1 MRKFLYP
8 LSLALLIIAS
18 LSTSS
23 CVRYPELVS
32 FAPINDSIPPEV
44 IENFVDLRIAPQDLL
59 SIKVSS
65 YPPEAAE
72 PFNLDPV
79 GRNMNL
85 GNLQNTQ
92 NLGLFSGYLVD
103 NEGYIDFP
111 TIGPIKVAGLTTRE
125 IKNKVAE
132 AIKPYLK
139 ESVVNVRILNFKVTI
154 SGEVNRPGT
163 VTVANQRVTIL
174 EAIGLA
180 GDFTNYANRAN
191 VLVTREEGGIRKYA
205 RLNLQSPEV
214 FQSPYF
220 YLQQNDYVYVEPIKA
235 RVATVA
241 DPFSRALSFGSA
253 ALSLVTIIVTLVTR

>member
-1 MRKFLYP
+1 MRKLFYP
-8 LSLALLIIAS
+8 LSLTLFFITS

-32 FAPINDSIPPEV
+32 FAPMNDSIPQEV
-44 IENFVDLRIAPQDLL
+44 IENFVDLRIVPQDLL

-65 YPPEAAE
+65 YPPDAAA
-72 PFNLDPV
+72 PFNLDQGIGNNV
-79 GRNMNL
+79 GFI
-85 GNLQNTQ
+85 QNTQ
-92 NLGLFSGYLVD
+92 NIGLFSGYLVD
-103 NEGYIDFP
+103 NQGNIDLP
-111 TIGPIKVAGLTTRE
+111 TLGKLKVAGLTTRE
-125 IKNKVAE
+125 IKETVAE
-132 AIKPYLK
+132 KVKPYLK
-139 ESVVNVRILNFKVTI
+139 DPVINVRILNFKVTV

-163 VTVANQRVTIL
+163 VSVANQRITVL
-174 EAIGLA
+174 EAIGLS

-191 VLVTREEGGIRKYA
+191 VLITREEGGVRKYA

>member
-1 MRKFLYP
+1 MGKYLYP
-8 LSLALLIIAS
+8 VSLAFILMSA
-18 LSTSS
+18 LSSSS

-44 IENFVDLRIAPQDLL
+44 INNFVDLKIAPQDLL
-59 SIKVSS
+59 RIQVSS
-65 YPPEAAE
+65 FPPEAAA
-72 PFNLDPV
+72 PFNIDQMPQ
-79 GRNMNL
+79 NI

-103 NEGYIDFP
+103 NEGNIDFP
-111 TIGPIKVAGLTTRE
+111 TLGKLKVVGFTTRE
-125 IKNKVAE
+125 IKEDIAE
-132 AIKPYLK
+132 KIRPYLK
-139 ESVVNVRILNFKVTI
+139 NPVINVRILNFKVTV

-163 VTVANQRVTIL
+163 VTVANQRITVL

-205 RLNLQSPEV
+205 RLDLQSPEV

>member
-1 MRKFLYP
+1 MRKHIYPICLLGFLLAT
-8 LSLALLIIAS
+8 LSMN
-18 LSTSS
+18 S

-32 FAPINDSIPPEV
+32 FAPINDSIPPEA
-44 IENFVDLRIAPQDLL
+44 INNFVDLKIAPQDLL

-65 YPPEAAE
+65 FPPEAAA
-72 PFNLDPV
+72 PFNLDQ
-79 GRNMNL
+79 GI
-85 GNLQNTQ
+85 GNNAGFIQNTQ
-92 NLGLFSGYLVD
+92 NIGLFTGYLVD
-103 NEGYIDFP
+103 NEGNIDFP
-111 TIGPIKVAGLTTRE
+111 TLGKLNIAGRTTRE
-125 IKNKVAE
+125 IKKIISE
-132 AIKPYLK
+132 KIQPYLK
-139 ESVVNVRILNFKVTI
+139 DPVINVRILNFKVTV

-163 VTVANQRVTIL
+163 VNVPSQRITIL
-174 EAIGLA
+174 EAIGLS

-191 VLVTREEGGIRKYA
+191 VLVTREEEGVRKHA
-205 RLNLQSPEV
+205 RLNLQSSDI

>member
-1 MRKFLYP
+1 
-8 LSLALLIIAS
+8 
-18 LSTSS
+18 
-23 CVRYPELVS
+23 
-32 FAPINDSIPPEV
+32 
-44 IENFVDLRIAPQDLL
+44 
-59 SIKVSS
+59 
-65 YPPEAAE
+65 
-72 PFNLDPV
+72 
-79 GRNMNL
+79 
-85 GNLQNTQ
+85 
-92 NLGLFSGYLVD
+92 VD
-103 NEGYIDFP
+103 NEGNIDFP
-111 TIGPIKVAGLTTRE
+111 TLGKLKIAGLTTRE
-125 IKNKVAE
+125 IKETVAE
-132 AIKPYLK
+132 KIQPYLK
-139 ESVVNVRILNFKVTI
+139 DPVINVRILNFKVTI

-163 VTVANQRVTIL
+163 IPVANQRITIL

-191 VLVTREEGGIRKYA
+191 VLVAREEGGVRKHA

>member
-1 MRKFLYP
+1 MRKLVHP
-8 LSLALLIIAS
+8 LSLVLILAAS
-18 LSTSS
+18 FSTSS

-32 FAPINDSIPPEV
+32 LAPINDSIPPEV
-44 IENFVDLRIAPQDLL
+44 IENFVDLKIVPQDLL
-59 SIKVSS
+59 SIQISS
-65 YPPEAAE
+65 YPPETAA
-72 PFNLDPV
+72 PFNINQNIGNV
-79 GRNMNL
+79 GNIQ
-85 GNLQNTQ
+85 NLQG
-92 NLGLFSGYLVD
+92 LGLFSGYLVD
-103 NEGYIDFP
+103 NEGNIDFP
-111 TIGPIKVAGLTTRE
+111 TLGTIKVAGLTTRE
-125 IKNKVAE
+125 IKNEIIEKLR
-132 AIKPYLK
+132 PYLT
-139 ESVVNVRILNFKVTI
+139 EPVVNVRIINFKVTV

-163 VTVANQRVTIL
+163 VAITNQRITIL
-174 EAIGLA
+174 EAVGLA